1 MAVLDYIVNLGASVM
16 MPIIFTIFALL
27 LRVKIGKAIKS
38 GLLVGVGFIGLNIV
52 IALLTDNLGPAAE
65 QMVKNFG
72 LNLHVLDVGWPAA
85 AAIAFGSK
93 VGALIIPVCLVVNI
107 VMLLTRTTQTVNI
120 DIWNYWHFAFTGS
133 IVAVLTDSFWWGIFA
148 AIINMIVIMVIADLT
163 AKNVEKH
170 LGLEGVSLPHGF
182 TASFVP
188 IAIVVNKIL
197 DWIPG
202 INKINLDADGLQR
215 RLGVFGEPIFL
226 GTIIGGILGL
236 VAGYDVKGILNLAIT
251 MGAVLVLIPK
261 MAAVLMEGLMP
272 VSEATQDLIEK
283 RFKNFGKLFI
293 GLDSAVGIGHP
304 TTLVVSLLLVPISLV
319 LAAVLPGNG
328 LLPFASLAGLP
339 FAFVLIVPITKGNV
353 FRTFI
358 VGLVITVLGLWFA
371 TDLAPIFTKA
381 ASLVNFAIPNGSS
394 LVSSIDYAA
403 SPLPWFIVKLLDIK
417 IIGAIIIAVLTLAL
431 MLYNRRRILKEAKE
445 QTSNVEG
452 NNIEA

>member
-1 MAVLDYIVNLGASVM
+1 MAILDYIVGLGASVM
-16 MPIIFTIFALL
+16 MPIIFAIFALL
-27 LRVKIGKAIKS
+27 LRVKVGKAIKS
-38 GLLVGVGFIGLNIV
+38 GLMVGVGFIGLNIV
-52 IALLTDNLGPAAE
+52 ISLLTDNLGPAAE

-72 LNLHVLDVGWPAA
+72 LNLNVLDVGWPAA

-107 VMLLTRTTQTVNI
+107 LMLLTKTTQTVNI

-133 IVAVLTDSFWWGIFA
+133 IVAVLTGSFWWGIFA
-148 AIINMIVIMVIADLT
+148 AVINMIVIMVIADLT

-197 DWIPG
+197 DYIPG
-202 INKINLDADGLQR
+202 LNKINLDADGLQKK
-215 RLGVFGEPIFL
+215 LGVFGEPILL
-226 GTIIGGILGL
+226 GTIIGGILGII
-236 VAGYDVKGILNLAIT
+236 AGYDVKGILNLAIT

-272 VSEATQDLIEK
+272 VSEATQALIEK

-304 TTLVVSLLLVPISLV
+304 TTLVVSLLLVPVSLV

-371 TDLAPIFTKA
+371 TNLAPIFTEA
-381 ASLVNFAIPNGSS
+381 AKLVDFAIPSGSN
-394 LVSSIDYAA
+394 LVSSVDYAS
-403 SPLPWFIVKLLDIK
+403 SPLPWAIVRLLDFK
-417 IIGAIIIAVLTLAL
+417 VIGALIITACTLFL
-431 MLYNRRRILKEAKE
+431 MLYNRRRIIKEAQAQNDSAEELEMKM
-445 QTSNVEG
+445 
-452 NNIEA
+452 

>member
-65 QMVKNFG
+65 QMVENFG

-93 VGALIIPVCLVVNI
+93 VGVLIIPVCLVVNI

-163 AKNVEKH
+163 AKSVEKH

-236 VAGYDVKGILNLAIT
+236 IAGYDVKGILNLAIT

-319 LAAVLPGNG
+319 LAAILPGNG

-358 VGLVITVLGLWFA
+358 VGLVITILGLWFA
-371 TDLAPIFTKA
+371 TDLAPIFTNA

-417 IIGAIIIAVLTLAL
+417 VIGAIIIAVLTLAL

-445 QTSNVEG
+445 QADNVE
-452 NNIEA
+452 A